1 MHETI
6 NFFFCDSW
14 TQYKKG
20 LNRYVI
26 IPTNHLFC
34 FSSPKHDKISIKISV
49 KVKIQ
54 KNNFMISRE
63 KKMLLLTE
71 AGDEEPGE
79 SGKGGSFSNQL
90 VEDAR
95 RPRPPVTRLL
105 CTKWLPW
112 ATQGWNISWLTDLI
126 ESEGKKWHTYFTS

>member
-1 MHETI
+1 
-6 NFFFCDSW
+6 
-14 TQYKKG
+14 
-20 LNRYVI
+20 
-26 IPTNHLFC
+26 
-34 FSSPKHDKISIKISV
+34 
-49 KVKIQ
+49 
-54 KNNFMISRE
+54 MISRE

-105 CTKWLPW
+105 CTEWLP
-112 ATQGWNISWLTDLI
+112 
-126 ESEGKKWHTYFTS
+126 